1 MFEDTNIY
9 VILLIVQKKSQ
20 LLPEVQATIIKCQD
34 QVGQALQDAIE
45 GKTVEGKFYS
55 IHAVEQSSFRSQG
68 WLVLA
73 PTESAMDKRMC
84 NLPVLE
90 DFLELRQGIVT
101 GADRIFILDNKAVP
115 ADEHTLFIPLLR
127 DREMEAYTVPRRTSQ
142 SVFFPYFQG
151 NKLDEEQLRE
161 RFPNTWAYL
170 EGHRS
175 ELSSR
180 TSLKR
185 YRKEWWE
192 PMWPR
197 EPNILLRPKLVVPHL
212 VIMPRFALD
221 IRGRYGVSH
230 SPFLTARVPSYE
242 DSILKMMLAVLN
254 SSVCFWY
261 LQTHSHVYRHG
272 YTMLENKTLAKTPV
286 PDINL
291 WSSSE
296 KMRLISLVDKR
307 MKADPKERDSINA
320 AIELLIS
327 DAYGL
332 TANER
337 RALGLEDI
345 RS

>member
-1 MFEDTNIY
+1 
-9 VILLIVQKKSQ
+9 
-20 LLPEVQATIIKCQD
+20 
-34 QVGQALQDAIE
+34 
-45 GKTVEGKFYS
+45 
-55 IHAVEQSSFRSQG
+55 
-68 WLVLA
+68 
-73 PTESAMDKRMC
+73 
-84 NLPVLE
+84 
-90 DFLELRQGIVT
+90 
-101 GADRIFILDNKAVP
+101 
-115 ADEHTLFIPLLR
+115 
-127 DREMEAYTVPRRTSQ
+127 
-142 SVFFPYFQG
+142 
-151 NKLDEEQLRE
+151 
-161 RFPNTWAYL
+161 
-170 EGHRS
+170 
-175 ELSSR
+175 
-180 TSLKR
+180 
-185 YRKEWWE
+185 
-192 PMWPR
+192 
-197 EPNILLRPKLVVPHL
+197 
-212 VIMPRFALD
+212 
-221 IRGRYGVSH
+221 
-230 SPFLTARVPSYE
+230 
-242 DSILKMMLAVLN
+242 MLAVLN